1 MMAVSSERFL
11 TGEKAAVTDG
21 RVKVTF
27 DTPSDLADWVADVPA
42 ADLAKLQ
49 WCKP

>member
-1 MMAVSSERFL
+1 MAVSSERFL
-11 TGEKAAVTDG
+11 TGEQAAVTDG

-27 DTPSDLADWVADVPA
+27 DTPSDFADWVSDVSA
-42 ADLAKLQ
+42 ADLSRLQ

>member
-1 MMAVSSERFL
+1 MAVSSEKFW
-11 TGEKAAVTDG
+11 TGEKAAITDG

-27 DTPSDLADWVADVPA
+27 DTPSDFADWVVSFSA